1 MDKEVLK
8 CRLRE
13 LSEAAIEK
21 AMHVVQ
27 ESPEGQW
34 IAASEW
40 RVREIFAQLT
50 RECYQQMLQA
60 KSDEHWTAQRA
71 DFSPVRRRRSIEE
84 QGATSASG
92 VDGRRRG

>member
-27 ESPEGQW
+27 KAPEGQW

-40 RVREIFAQLT
+40 QVREIFAQLT

-71 DFSPVRRRRSIEE
+71 DFSPERRRGSAQE
-84 QGATSASG
+84 QGTTPASG
-92 VDGRRRG
+92 ADGRRRG